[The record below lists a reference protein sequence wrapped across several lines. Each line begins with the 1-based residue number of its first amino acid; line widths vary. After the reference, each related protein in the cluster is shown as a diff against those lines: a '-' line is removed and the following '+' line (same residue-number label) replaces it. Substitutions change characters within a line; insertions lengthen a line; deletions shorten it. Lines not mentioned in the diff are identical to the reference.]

1 MSSRF
6 EYNKRAGALQE
17 AMVAQAAEPPIVQKA
32 ELSRPNVQGQGM
44 RQAINA
50 MAAPN
55 RAPVRR
61 RLAQEQTRANLV
73 APETGKLEAADGTEL
88 DLGGAD
94 LDGEAAAQ
102 VAPANKVPARGL
114 RRPGRSLDPHVHPGW
129 STMLFHVVEDGQRVI
144 VTDRRGRVEI
154 VEGPRRVWSW
164 GKRFRAMEHH
174 VAHPGEFLVVRFRDG
189 RQEHLTGPA
198 HCWFD
203 PRTHLSVEREE
214 AIQISAKEAVVVYC
228 QAEASVSR
236 RIVHGPAT
244 FVPSPGEWL
253 HTFRWH
259 GPAPGATGF
268 QKVPGALVF
277 QKLWLMPDQMYH
289 DVVDVR
295 TADDAVLTIRLM
307 LFFELVDIERMLE
320 STHDPIGDFVNAAT
334 SDVVDF
340 VGRRTFDD
348 FKAET
353 EALNNLATYRQLV
366 SRGEQSGY
374 KIDKVVYRGYG
385 APAALQRLHDEATE
399 ARVKLQLQRATE
411 KQAQEL
417 EDFRLDRGLARAGK
431 EREQSDADTEHRLRT
446 SEREAAASRERSRL
460 DAETEA
466 AVAESKNRQQLA
478 YLTELAKIGV
488 DLTALMTR
496 SPADHTIEV
505 RGGGV
510 PHVHLDHSG

>member
-1 MSSRF
+1 MASRF
-6 EYNKRAGALQE
+6 EYNKKAGALQE

-50 MAAPN
+50 MAPSAPARHR
-55 RAPVRR
+55 RA
-61 RLAQEQTRANLV
+61 QDQTRANLFV
-73 APETGKLEAADGTEL
+73 PESTEVDGEEVLGGETGEVLVSARATL
-88 DLGGAD
+88 
-94 LDGEAAAQ
+94 
-102 VAPANKVPARGL
+102 PRPAR
-114 RRPGRSLDPHVHPGW
+114 SALDPQVHPGW
-129 STMLFHVVEDGQRVI
+129 STMLFHVVEDGQQVI
-144 VTDRRGRVEI
+144 VTDRRGHVEI
-154 VEGPRRVWSW
+154 VEGPRRLLRW
-164 GKRFRAMEHH
+164 GKTFRTMEHY

-189 RQEHLTGPA
+189 RQEHMVGPA

-203 PRTHLSVEREE
+203 PRSHLSIEREE

-228 QAEASVSR
+228 QGDSAVSR

-268 QKVPGALVF
+268 HKVPGALVF

-289 DVVDVR
+289 DVADVR

-353 EALNNLATYRQLV
+353 EALNDLATYRQLL
-366 SRGEQSGY
+366 SRGEQGGY

-399 ARVKLQLQRATE
+399 ARVRLQLQRATE

-431 EREQSDADTEHRLRT
+431 EREQHDAATEHRLRT
-446 SEREAAASRERSRL
+446 SEREATASRERARL
-460 DAETEA
+460 DAEAEA
-466 AVAESKNRQQLA
+466 AVAEAKNRQQLA
-478 YLTELAKIGV
+478 YLTELGKIGV

-510 PHVHLDHSG
+510 PHLHLDRD